1 MLGSWLPM
9 GDPDGLLGVAGLQA
23 VGGEAHSPIT
33 QTVSPP
39 QDSLLCRRL
48 EERKLGGGGTRCWA
62 PQRRGSGLEHR
73 EAPRSLGAGGFW
85 PDSPGAKADS
95 PNPHSL
101 CELGP
106 GP

>member
-48 EERKLGGGGTRCWA
+48 EERKLGEGGDSVLGTPEKGVWSGT
-62 PQRRGSGLEHR
+62 QGST
-73 EAPRSLGAGGFW
+73 
-85 PDSPGAKADS
+85 
-95 PNPHSL
+95 
-101 CELGP
+101 
-106 GP
+106 